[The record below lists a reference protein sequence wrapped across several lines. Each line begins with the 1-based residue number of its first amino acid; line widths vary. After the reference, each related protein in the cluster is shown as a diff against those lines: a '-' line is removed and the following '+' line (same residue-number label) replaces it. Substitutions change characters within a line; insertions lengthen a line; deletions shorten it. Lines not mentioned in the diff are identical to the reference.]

1 MPHPQTLDHLIEDL
15 GSDLTPV
22 RRLWR
27 PVWRGAAW
35 IGVVGLAALTMAMFA
50 DTRTIAQRLMG
61 APDMWLAVVGSTLT
75 AVLGGI
81 AAFQLSV
88 PDRGP
93 LWALLP
99 VPSLLVWILASG
111 LGCLRTWFIPGVS
124 DASMREAGHCFVFI
138 VAVSVPLS
146 VLTLVM
152 IRRAY
157 PLRPGLTAAVAGLA
171 IAAAA
176 ATLLNFF
183 HPYDASATDL
193 ATHFAAVLLVVAVNR
208 LLAAG
213 GR

>member
-1 MPHPQTLDHLIEDL
+1 MPQPQALDSLIEDL
-15 GSDLTPV
+15 GSDLAPV
-22 RRLWR
+22 GRLW
-27 PVWRGAAW
+27 PPLWRGMAW
-35 IGVVGLAALTMAMFA
+35 IGVVGLAALAMAMFA
-50 DTRTIAQRLMG
+50 DTRAIAHRLMG
-61 APDMWLAVVGSTLT
+61 APDMWLAVAGSTLT

-88 PDRGP
+88 PDRGS

-99 VPSLLVWILASG
+99 VPSLLVWLLASG
-111 LGCLRTWFIPGVS
+111 LGCLRTWIIPGVG
-124 DASMREAGHCFVFI
+124 DASMMEAGHCFVFI
-138 VAVSVPLS
+138 VAVSIPLS
-146 VLTLVM
+146 VLTAVM

-193 ATHFAAVLLVVAVNR
+193 ATHFTAVLLIVAVNR
-208 LLAAG
+208 LLASR